1 MALAPPASPSLA
13 LEPLPVDR
21 SWLGAPDQ
29 GGPGG
34 RGVGQSDKVAS
45 AGQGV
50 RSVPD
55 SLALWESLGSLGESP
70 LHAKR
75 QRRGVDGSRPP

>member
-13 LEPLPVDR
+13 LEPLCR
-21 SWLGAPDQ
+21 STRAGWGLLIKGAQ
-29 GGPGG
+29 GGG
-34 RGVGQSDKVAS
+34 GVGQSEKQAN

-55 SLALWESLGSLGESP
+55 SQGESG
-70 LHAKR
+70 
-75 QRRGVDGSRPP
+75 QSG

>member
-13 LEPLPVDR
+13 LARPAGRLELARGPDVLIR
-21 SWLGAPDQ
+21 GAP
-29 GGPGG
+29 GGGG
-34 RGVGQSDKVAS
+34 IGQSDKQAN

-55 SLALWESLGSLGESP
+55 SQGEYGQS
-70 LHAKR
+70 
-75 QRRGVDGSRPP
+75 G